1 MEVRKTGRPRLSL
14 RRSRSRSLKKYRLA
28 FQEVVTRE
36 FVIKSRQRSLAVR
49 TPQRATFASHATL
62 TMVKIV
68 ESKEE
73 FEALKTGDKPVR
85 LASQILPDGDAFF

>member
-36 FVIKSRQRSLAVR
+36 FVIKSCQRSLAVR